1 MSGHSKWKN
10 IMHKKEQTD
19 LQRAKIFTKIG
30 KEMTIAI
37 REGGPDPASN
47 SKLKDLITKA
57 KSNNVPND
65 NIERIIKKASGGDD
79 TANYETLNYEGYGPS
94 GVAVIVEATT
104 DNRNRTGADMRHY
117 FDKFGGNLGQTG
129 CVSYLFSDKGL
140 IVIED
145 DGIDEEKLMDDALS
159 AGAEDILSEE
169 GAFEIYT
176 APEDFSNVC
185 EYLENA
191 GYKFA
196 SAEQTKIPANYVTL
210 TEEDDV
216 TKMNRLLEMLEDNDD
231 VMNVWHN
238 WENEDE

>member
-1 MSGHSKWKN
+1 
-10 IMHKKEQTD
+10 
-19 LQRAKIFTKIG
+19 
-30 KEMTIAI
+30 
-37 REGGPDPASN
+37 
-47 SKLKDLITKA
+47 
-57 KSNNVPND
+57 VPND

-196 SAEQTKIPANYVTL
+196 SAEQTKIPANYVAL